1 MKADALLT
9 VIVPVYQGEKY
20 LDPCV
25 NSIRQQTYE
34 NLEILLV
41 DDGSPDRSGAICDEY
56 AARDSR
62 IRVIHKKNEGQSLA
76 RNLAIDQARGAYI
89 TFVDCDDWIEPE
101 AYEEMLSLLKRTGA
115 GMVCGGRYNV
125 SEKTGER
132 TLGLCPQ
139 REEVLDCPQ
148 MLTRMFTWQGCDSAP
163 CDKIFCRSLFDGIRF
178 PKESGSE
185 DIGVLYKLVIRAQKI
200 AMYPKPYYNYLQRA
214 GSTSYG
220 QVSPRLFHFP
230 LRTEAL
236 YADIREQVPEA
247 IAPARYLRV
256 RSLSYPLLILDQAE
270 PGIRRAYK
278 TQEKHCRRCLR
289 KHLSF
294 LLTGSYFGKQERLTD
309 ILLAFNWYR
318 GLRRLYHP

>member
-1 MKADALLT
+1 MKENALLT
-9 VIVPVYQGEKY
+9 VIVPVYNGEKY
-20 LDPCV
+20 LDQCV
-25 NSIRQQTYE
+25 SSIRQQTYE

-41 DDGSPDRSGAICDEY
+41 DDGSPDRSGEMCDQY
-56 AARDSR
+56 AAQDSR
-62 IRVIHKKNEGQSLA
+62 IRVIHKENEGQSLA
-76 RNLAIDQARGAYI
+76 RNLAIDQARGQYI
-89 TFVDCDDWIEPE
+89 TFVDCDDWIAPQ
-101 AYEEMLSLLKRTGA
+101 AYEEMLALMERTGA
-115 GMVCGGRYNV
+115 KIVCGGRYNV

-163 CDKIFCRSLFDGIRF
+163 CDKIFGRSLFEGVRF
-178 PKESGSE
+178 PREIGSE

-200 AMYPKPYYNYLQRA
+200 AMYPKPYYHYLQRA

-230 LRTEAL
+230 LRTETL
-236 YADIREQVPEA
+236 YADIRSQVPEA

-256 RSLSYPLLILDQAE
+256 RSLAYPLLLLDQADAQTRKPYE
-270 PGIRRAYK
+270 SQMKRCRSSLRR
-278 TQEKHCRRCLR
+278 HIW
-289 KHLSF
+289 F
-294 LLTGSYFGKQERLTD
+294 LLTGPYFGKQERLTD

-318 GLRRLYHP
+318 GLRRLYHR